1 MASVNELTIRMITH
15 GVREGV
21 KIEDVVQVFSLVSLE
36 PISFFRIGFIKYKKK
51 LEEKKEPRLT
61 WTNENLC
68 LCSKHGNNN
77 STYYIT

>member
-1 MASVNELTIRMITH
+1 MASVNELTIRVITH

-21 KIEDVVQVFSLVSLE
+21 EIEDVVQVFSLVSLE
-36 PISFFRIGFIKYKKK
+36 RISNFSIGFINTKKARR
-51 LEEKKEPRLT
+51 KKRLT